1 MSNFTIKLPKNLYR
15 AAQVRE
21 LDRIAIEDHGIAGF
35 DLMQTAAAAAFHSIR
50 DHWPQTRHLLI
61 FAGGGNNAGDGYVL
75 AAIAKEAGIGAEVIQ
90 ISPSDQL
97 KGDARHAYDL
107 ASNKQVPFHSFSES
121 NAITE
126 SDHAHTIVV
135 DALLGTGID
144 RDVSGDY
151 QLAIERINSMSCP
164 VVAVDIPSG
173 LSADTGKCL
182 GCAVEADLT
191 VSFIG
196 MKQGLLTGEGRDFTG
211 EIVFDSLEIP
221 EEIYT
226 SIAAPESHA
235 QRIDINDATRHL
247 LPRRKSSHKG
257 SHGHVVVIGG
267 DFGFG
272 GAALLAAE
280 AAQRAGSGLVSVITR
295 SSHRPAF
302 LARKPELMV
311 LGTEDESSDPEALLE
326 RASAIAIGPGLGR
339 NKWSRH
345 LFQLALSTQQARGT
359 PLIIDADGL
368 NLLAER
374 RETGASPKRSN
385 WILTPHPGEAASLL
399 ACSTEEIQSD
409 RFTAVNKM
417 AVLFGGVCL
426 LKGSGSLICDAENP
440 DRIFLNTEGNA
451 GMATAGMGDV
461 LAGIVASLVGQGMDL
476 SNALCC
482 AVSIHGEAAD
492 LAMELGGEKGM
503 TASDLFP
510 FIRQLVN
517 PTLS

>member
-21 LDRIAIEDHGIAGF
+21 LDRIAIEDYGIAGF
-35 DLMQTAAAAAFHSIR
+35 NLMQTAATAVFNTIR

-61 FAGGGNNAGDGYVL
+61 FTGSGNNAGDGYVL
-75 AAIAKEAGIGAEVIQ
+75 AVIAKEAGIGAEVIQ
-90 ISPSDQL
+90 ISDSDQL
-97 KGDARHAYDL
+97 KGDARL
-107 ASNKQVPFHSFSES
+107 AFELAVSKQLSCHRFADSG
-121 NAITE
+121 AINE
-126 SDHAHTIVV
+126 SDHAYTVVV

-151 QLAIERINSMSCP
+151 QLAIERINSMNCP

-191 VSFIG
+191 VCFIG
-196 MKQGLLTGEGRDFTG
+196 MKQGLLTAEGRDFSG
-211 EIVFDSLEIP
+211 EIVFDSLGIP
-221 EEIYT
+221 EEIYSRDSSPISST
-226 SIAAPESHA
+226 
-235 QRIDINDATRHL
+235 RRLDINDATRHL

-267 DFGFG
+267 DYGYG
-272 GAALLAAE
+272 GAAILAAE

-302 LARKPELMV
+302 LARKPELMI

-326 RASAIAIGPGLGR
+326 KASAIAIGPGLGR

-345 LFQLALSTQQARGT
+345 LFQLALSVQQARGT

-374 RETGASPKRSN
+374 ADTGASTKRAN
-385 WILTPHPGEAASLL
+385 WILTPHPGEAATLL

-409 RFTAVNKM
+409 RFFAVAKL
-417 AVLFGGVCL
+417 AALWGGVCL
-426 LKGSGSLICDAENP
+426 LKGSGSLICDADNP
-440 DRIFLNTEGNA
+440 EKIFLSTEGNA

-461 LAGIVASLVGQGMDL
+461 LAGIIASLVGQGMDL
-476 SNALCC
+476 NNALCC
-482 AVSIHGEAAD
+482 GVSIHGEAAD
-492 LAMELGGEKGM
+492 LAMEIGGEKGM